1 MTASSAKVSPLY
13 DRWGRSCPRID
24 PKAIPAISRR
34 SWPEQTTRSRA
45 KGSRIR
51 RVWYLSIFKAKTNYS
66 HFLNLFEQFNLTGKF
81 QSTSSGLQPKRT
93 QCCKL
98 SWCLRIS
105 HKSAGQRCVAAP
117 SPSWY
122 LMVVQATQADRASKI
137 KKSDHSM
144 MLKNIR
150 SKKTSAGINAER
162 LGNESVRMQSCRHHH
177 HHSFTQHTSHSC
189 HSTNKDQRNNVRRSL
204 QLQGAHRGSSQAPLH
219 PSWKHSLDAKWKSS
233 WRRVR
238 WCKMDGLFHGKSY

>member
-1 MTASSAKVSPLY
+1 
-13 DRWGRSCPRID
+13 
-24 PKAIPAISRR
+24 
-34 SWPEQTTRSRA
+34 
-45 KGSRIR
+45 
-51 RVWYLSIFKAKTNYS
+51 
-66 HFLNLFEQFNLTGKF
+66 
-81 QSTSSGLQPKRT
+81 
-93 QCCKL
+93 
-98 SWCLRIS
+98 
-105 HKSAGQRCVAAP
+105 
-117 SPSWY
+117 
-122 LMVVQATQADRASKI
+122 
-137 KKSDHSM
+137 

-150 SKKTSAGINAER
+150 SKNTSAGINAER

-238 WCKMDGLFHGKSY
+238 WCKMPQNGWFISWKILLKWMIWGVPLFLETPIFWSYEHSVSMYHVWCAVKPSLTPSNFSAGKKLARRTRMRSSVSPNSPGWNESGAGTAGTTVAASTSGSTARKTKLHNALIIG